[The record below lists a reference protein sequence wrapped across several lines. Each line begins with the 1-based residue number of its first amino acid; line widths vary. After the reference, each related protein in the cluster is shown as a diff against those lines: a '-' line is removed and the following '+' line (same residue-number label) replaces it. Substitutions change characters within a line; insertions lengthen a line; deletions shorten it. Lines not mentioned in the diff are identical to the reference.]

1 MFCFSLMLTF
11 SLHAQSKFTVV
22 AEGQPLIYAMKMLA
36 AQCDYNFVYNN
47 DIIDT
52 SKKID
57 VDIASDRITE
67 VLDAIFKPC
76 GISYTIVGKQIA
88 LSVPVPSA
96 EQGNTSSGTRKIS
109 GTVSDATGDA
119 LAAADIYLKGTNKGV
134 FADMNGRYSIEV
146 PDDEGTELVFSFIGM
161 REQAVRIGK
170 KSVID
175 VVLEEEAHTL
185 ERIVVTGY
193 QTISRERSAGAFAN
207 VSGAEV
213 RDQATVHGSLLR
225 SLEGSATGLSITQT
239 GDGVR
244 YLIRGVSSINSKTE
258 PLYIVDGVSMTKAQ
272 MDRMVNPNDVESI
285 NFLKDATAAS
295 IWGAQAANGVIVV
308 TTRTGSAGKKLSI
321 SYNAGFTFKGKPDY
335 KYQDM
340 MTSREFIDA
349 AISAFDP
356 QTYKWT
362 DINKSTYGLS
372 RGDYRVVLPHE
383 VPMYQYYNGEIT
395 LAQRDEILNDLASK
409 DGRKEYE
416 KYFMSNAFLH
426 NQSLSFSGGND
437 KSTFYASLEYQ
448 RDKGSYR
455 DYNDDYRFFFRD
467 VLNVAKWLNL
477 DLSISAYHSKS
488 RSYTAPKLSDIPYL
502 TYFDDDGN
510 ELSLSNYIMTDEYRT
525 GIEEMTGISLE
536 YKPVSDFRKN
546 YTVNKSTG
554 INANAGLRIN
564 FTDFLSYE
572 GRFQYS
578 VTNGNGENFIPADSY
593 IVRVERAQATNT
605 SGEAFLPSSGG
616 HYYTSFNRQTSYTV
630 RNQLNLDL
638 DIGKANTHR
647 IAALAGF
654 EFSDRLDS
662 GHNSFL
668 RGYDYQTMQHILY
681 DDYKLHTEGVKNPA
695 LPAFATATVNI
706 FDQNGYTQTETD
718 YRFVSMYANA
728 AYTLM
733 DKYSLNASIRVD
745 QSNLFGSDPSVQFK
759 PIWSAGAIWNMAKED
774 FLSSRSWVNRLNL
787 RVSFGYAGNSPN
799 PGEGGPYDI
808 LASTSDPSYSDFGLG
823 YQIITPA
830 NDKLS
835 WEKTRT
841 VNVGA
846 DFAFLGN
853 RLDGSIDLYD
863 KRTTNLLAQ
872 IPVDPTTGFTRVLSN
887 LGTMTNRGV
896 ELALS
901 SVNIDRRMFRWTTDF
916 NFTFNANKLVEMYIE
931 QPQSPYILATQ
942 NYWAGYPYGTVFA
955 YNWAGLDPK
964 DGMPR
969 AYDSKGEAV
978 RSITA
983 IDSTD
988 AVKYMGTT
996 VPPFYGSLSN
1006 DFQIGDFSI
1015 GIMFIYNLGH
1025 VMRNDVNDK
1034 FSYRFC
1040 ENLHHDFSL
1049 RWKAPGDEA
1058 KTNVPAYY
1066 SLKNSEINE
1075 TDITYLYR
1083 YADINVLPASY
1094 IKLREVSLG
1103 YSLPDH
1109 ACKAI
1114 HAENISLRL
1123 IASNL
1128 FTIGFNG
1135 QGIDPE
1141 SFYLSSGSRSDKY
1154 NPYISASLNIE
1165 F

>member
-146 PDDEGTELVFSFIGM
+146 PDDEDAELVFSFIGM

-321 SYNAGFTFKGKPDY
+321 SYNAGFTFKGKPNY

-502 TYFDDDGN
+502 TYFDDYGN
-510 ELSLSNYIMTDEYRT
+510 ELSLSNYIMTDEYRS

-706 FDQNGYTQTETD
+706 FDQNSYTQTETD

-787 RVSFGYAGNSPN
+787 RVSIGYAGNSPN
-799 PGEGGPYDI
+799 PREGGPYDI
-808 LASTSDPSYSDFGLG
+808 LAST
-823 YQIITPA
+823 
-830 NDKLS
+830 
-835 WEKTRT
+835 
-841 VNVGA
+841 
-846 DFAFLGN
+846 
-853 RLDGSIDLYD
+853 
-863 KRTTNLLAQ
+863 
-872 IPVDPTTGFTRVLSN
+872 
-887 LGTMTNRGV
+887 
-896 ELALS
+896 
-901 SVNIDRRMFRWTTDF
+901 
-916 NFTFNANKLVEMYIE
+916 
-931 QPQSPYILATQ
+931 
-942 NYWAGYPYGTVFA
+942 
-955 YNWAGLDPK
+955 
-964 DGMPR
+964 
-969 AYDSKGEAV
+969 
-978 RSITA
+978 
-983 IDSTD
+983 
-988 AVKYMGTT
+988 
-996 VPPFYGSLSN
+996 
-1006 DFQIGDFSI
+1006 
-1015 GIMFIYNLGH
+1015 
-1025 VMRNDVNDK
+1025 
-1034 FSYRFC
+1034 
-1040 ENLHHDFSL
+1040 
-1049 RWKAPGDEA
+1049 
-1058 KTNVPAYY
+1058 
-1066 SLKNSEINE
+1066 
-1075 TDITYLYR
+1075 
-1083 YADINVLPASY
+1083 
-1094 IKLREVSLG
+1094 
-1103 YSLPDH
+1103 
-1109 ACKAI
+1109 
-1114 HAENISLRL
+1114 
-1123 IASNL
+1123 
-1128 FTIGFNG
+1128 
-1135 QGIDPE
+1135 
-1141 SFYLSSGSRSDKY
+1141 
-1154 NPYISASLNIE
+1154 
-1165 F
+1165 